1 MRPQQ
6 DFMNTTRK
14 NNQKVSEQ
22 GKEVNKPK
30 GETTKFQN
38 IISSDSILA
47 EKDEVKNA
55 EERLKLKKEES
66 KGKK

>member
-1 MRPQQ
+1 
-6 DFMNTTRK
+6 MNTTKK
-14 NNQKVSEQ
+14 NNQKVSEP
-22 GKEVNKPK
+22 GKKVDKPR
-30 GETTKFQN
+30 GETTEFQN

-55 EERLKLKKEES
+55 EERLKLKKEEL